1 MEHCSHKTSNLSDC
15 PCSSHP
21 RHHFR
26 LLQEPQ
32 SMTMAML
39 KQAFA
44 GSHQVLNENP
54 YYSHKCPDF
63 DQGGILEAEIE

>member
-1 MEHCSHKTSNLSDC
+1 
-15 PCSSHP
+15 
-21 RHHFR
+21 
-26 LLQEPQ
+26 
-32 SMTMAML
+32 MTMAML

>member
-1 MEHCSHKTSNLSDC
+1 
-15 PCSSHP
+15 
-21 RHHFR
+21 
-26 LLQEPQ
+26 
-32 SMTMAML
+32 MTMAML

-63 DQGGILEAEIE
+63 DQGGILEAEIEWSAEYKWSINGINPFL